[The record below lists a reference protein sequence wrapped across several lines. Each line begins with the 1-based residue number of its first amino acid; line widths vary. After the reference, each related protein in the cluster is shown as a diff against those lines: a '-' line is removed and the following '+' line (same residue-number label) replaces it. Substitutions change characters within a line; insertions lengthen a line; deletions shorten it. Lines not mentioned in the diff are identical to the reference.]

1 MGVLDF
7 SRDELDVGMKK
18 VGVGELFELKLLKET
33 PIRIRG
39 EKENEIDI
47 HYYLVLGDD
56 LTYKVEFKKQNFR
69 TLTKENTDYI
79 VPLEKGTWKIS
90 YEKQQLCFQ
99 ILMSFK
105 CFQNTMRLL

>member
-7 SRDELDVGMKK
+7 SQDELDVGMKK

-56 LTYKVEFKKQNFR
+56 LTYKVEFKNKLR
-69 TLTKENTDYI
+69 TLTKEKYRLYCSFGKGN
-79 VPLEKGTWKIS
+79 LENF
-90 YEKQQLCFQ
+90 L
-99 ILMSFK
+99 
-105 CFQNTMRLL
+105 